1 MKFELLS
8 ASLCEKTW
16 KGQSITI
23 STGRAQAPGLNL
35 NFLVIGTTSKS
46 WCLQKLFRIEIQ
58 SCQLLLAE
66 FYWDCFESAA
76 RCEWSN
82 WMKTCEPHF
91 ENIFMS
97 TPKWPEPALSTFL
110 LLSDAVNPGWPRWR
124 SLFRFW
130 YRVES
135 RCITTTTTTWA
146 GHTKNGQIACGCHHS
161 LNKSSGQGQPTWVIE
176 FLFCSD
182 LCFKSVEK
190 MLFNKFTH
198 THTYK
203 HTHTHTWGQCHL
215 FFAGASQSNIII
227 HCCP

>member
-23 STGRAQAPGLNL
+23 STGRAQTPGLNL

-110 LLSDAVNPGWPRWR
+110 LLSDAVNPGRARR
-124 SLFRFW
+124 SLFIFW
-130 YRVES
+130 C
-135 RCITTTTTTWA
+135 RCITSTSWSHEKRSNSLRMSSQFKQVFGSRPT
-146 GHTKNGQIACGCHHS
+146 HLSCKIAAYWR
-161 LNKSSGQGQPTWVIE
+161 LKSENAFRQ
-176 FLFCSD
+176 F
-182 LCFKSVEK
+182 
-190 MLFNKFTH
+190 
-198 THTYK
+198 
-203 HTHTHTWGQCHL
+203 
-215 FFAGASQSNIII
+215 
-227 HCCP
+227 

>member
-1 MKFELLS
+1 
-8 ASLCEKTW
+8 
-16 KGQSITI
+16 
-23 STGRAQAPGLNL
+23 
-35 NFLVIGTTSKS
+35 
-46 WCLQKLFRIEIQ
+46 
-58 SCQLLLAE
+58 
-66 FYWDCFESAA
+66 
-76 RCEWSN
+76 
-82 WMKTCEPHF
+82 
-91 ENIFMS
+91 MS
-97 TPKWPEPALSTFL
+97 RSKWPETALSTFL

-135 RCITTTTTTWA
+135 RCITTTTTIWA

-203 HTHTHTWGQCHL
+203 HTHTRTWGQCHL
-215 FFAGASQSNIII
+215 FLFLFFSRGLPKATSSFTAAHNEWMTFTKGTLRKCAQFIFGKLNKTLLLFAQLLFALTFLSRYIVIVSVWIDIKYSSRP
-227 HCCP
+227 CPVWVINS